1 MQFVVMNQLA
11 AISWKNIMNNKSKS
25 TVSVV
30 IPVMNEEE
38 NVPILHQKIT
48 EAMAKWDRQYEIILV
63 DDGSTDST
71 FEILERIAQKDKHLK
86 VIKFRRNFGQSAA
99 MGTGFD
105 AAKYD
110 VVVTMDGDLQND
122 PKDIPAVVEK
132 LEEGYDIVSGWRKNR
147 KDKLIIRKVPSKIAN
162 RLVRKSTHVNL
173 HDTGCSLKA
182 YRADVLKRVK
192 LYGEFHRFIPALCR
206 IEGARI
212 TEMVV
217 DHHERRFG
225 ESKYNITRTFRVI
238 MDLTT
243 LNLLLKYLTKPVH
256 FFGAL
261 TLFFNIIGLVAVAI
275 FGFNWLAGWMT
286 PEELN
291 VQVSLAFLM
300 LTAGASF
307 LFWGLIAHL
316 IVRTGSKRDER
327 LFDVK
332 AYE

>member
-1 MQFVVMNQLA
+1 LA
-11 AISWKNIMNNKSKS
+11 AHPLEQKMKKHANSKF
-25 TVSVV
+25 TVSIV

-48 EAMAKWDRQYEIILV
+48 EAMAKWDREYEIILV
-63 DDGSTDST
+63 DDGSTDRT
-71 FEILERIAQKDKHLK
+71 FEILAEIATKDKHLK

-99 MGTGFD
+99 MGAGFD

-147 KDKLIIRKVPSKIAN
+147 KDKLLIRKVPSKIAN

-182 YRADVLKRVK
+182 YRADVLKRIK

-261 TLFFNIIGLVAVAI
+261 TLFFNLIGLLAVAI
-275 FGFNWLAGWMT
+275 FGINWLGGWMT

-291 VQVSLAFLM
+291 VQVSLAFLL

>member
-1 MQFVVMNQLA
+1 M
-11 AISWKNIMNNKSKS
+11 SEKTKS
-25 TVSVV
+25 TISIVV
-30 IPVMNEEE
+30 PVMNEEE
-38 NVPILHQKIT
+38 NVPHLYSQIT
-48 EAMAKWDRQYEIILV
+48 EVMQNWDRQYEIIMV
-63 DDGSTDST
+63 DDGSSDRT
-71 FEILERIAQKDKHLK
+71 FEILEEIAQKDKHLI

-99 MGTGFD
+99 MGAGFD

-122 PKDIPAVVEK
+122 PKDIPAVVQK

-147 KDKLIIRKVPSKIAN
+147 KDKLIIRKVPSMIAN
-162 RLVRKSTHVNL
+162 RLVRKSTQVEL

-182 YRADVLKRVK
+182 YRSDVLKRVK

-261 TLFFNIIGLVAVAI
+261 TMLFNLIGILVAVM
-275 FGFNWLAGWMT
+275 FGINWLGGWMT
-286 PEELN
+286 PDELN
-291 VQVSLAFLM
+291 VQLSLAFLL
-300 LTAGASF
+300 LTTGASF

-316 IVRTGSKRDER
+316 IVRTGTKRDER

-332 AYE
+332 TGK